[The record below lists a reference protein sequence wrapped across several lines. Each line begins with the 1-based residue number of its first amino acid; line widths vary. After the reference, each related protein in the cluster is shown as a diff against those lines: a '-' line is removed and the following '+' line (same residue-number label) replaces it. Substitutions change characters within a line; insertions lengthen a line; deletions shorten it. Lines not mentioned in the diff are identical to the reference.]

1 MEFTIIIH
9 TENLPYLKAQGIKF
23 IKESIWNNDDRYTEI
38 TILVTN
44 VTLVEIFY
52 AGVKA
57 GIDRKF

>member
-9 TENLPYLKAQGIKF
+9 AENLPYLKSQGIKF
-23 IKESIWNNDDRYTEI
+23 IKESKWNNDDRFAEI